1 MKTCDICGTL
11 NFNDNNYCT
20 FCGNKIAIENIC
32 PFCNKLNSDTAT
44 HCSYCKEQIKPVAID
59 SFDKLFTDYNK
70 SLIAN
75 FEIFDDDYYNI
86 LNDVFKRIEFSDIHG
101 NTIKEKVLSL
111 ANLFAHCE
119 TKSKGYERGF
129 SFGNV
134 IYYDDRLDDS
144 IQIATIIHELS
155 HFLLFRIIEGLMCE
169 ILGVKSTS
177 VLQSFIWFF
186 LSNGEIS
193 VMNEYCAHT
202 VEGRF
207 IPYGYQNY
215 ASFNSL
221 IENIEMKDITLKKM
235 IVIGNS
241 FANEII
247 LFLENYINKDLRDSI
262 KLQYKRDLNHPKHD
276 SIILE
281 TAECLELNIK
291 NKLLVN
297 DLFKKFEI
305 ASQEICKEELD
316 FIRDGLEKH

>member
-155 HFLLFRIIEGLMCE
+155 HFLLFRIIEELMCE

-186 LSNGEIS
+186 LG
-193 VMNEYCAHT
+193 
-202 VEGRF
+202 
-207 IPYGYQNY
+207 
-215 ASFNSL
+215 
-221 IENIEMKDITLKKM
+221 
-235 IVIGNS
+235 
-241 FANEII
+241 
-247 LFLENYINKDLRDSI
+247 
-262 KLQYKRDLNHPKHD
+262 
-276 SIILE
+276 
-281 TAECLELNIK
+281 
-291 NKLLVN
+291 
-297 DLFKKFEI
+297 
-305 ASQEICKEELD
+305 
-316 FIRDGLEKH
+316 